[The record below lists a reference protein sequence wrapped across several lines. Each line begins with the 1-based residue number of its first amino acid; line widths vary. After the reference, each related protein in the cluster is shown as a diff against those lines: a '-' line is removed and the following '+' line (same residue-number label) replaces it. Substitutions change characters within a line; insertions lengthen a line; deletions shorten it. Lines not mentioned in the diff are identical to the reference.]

1 MPFRTRLVVPAIAVA
16 LLLTP
21 TLAGCGIVDSAVDQA
36 TGGQVSVGGELP
48 RGWPEEVPVVDGKIL
63 VGAGGQG
70 ENGSGWIVTVDATA
84 ADPIAEAT
92 TQLEGAGFSVDGSA
106 AEATTDDGGFVAM
119 KNENYSVLVAG
130 TKDGLL
136 YTVTPVTGG

>member
-1 MPFRTRLVVPAIAVA
+1 MPIRARLAVPAIAVA

-21 TLAGCGIVDSAVDQA
+21 TLAGCGIVESAVDQA
-36 TGGQVSVGGELP
+36 TGGKVSVGGKLP
-48 RGWPEEVPVVDGKIL
+48 KGWPEEVPVVDGKIL

-92 TQLEGAGFSVDGSA
+92 AQLEDAGFATDDTA
-106 AEATTDDGGFVAM
+106 ATATTEDGGFVAM
-119 KNENYSVLVAG
+119 TNDDYTVLVAG

-136 YTVTPVTGG
+136 YTVTPVAK